1 MSGQMASGGDIR
13 AQLDA
18 LVHHLEHVLPAQA
31 PIRDFVHHNTL
42 HGFQHLPFTEAL
54 TAARELTGAQG
65 YLPPERFRALYA
77 EGRIDASDLDAAL
90 DQAGVA
96 ELDREV
102 VPGRSRRQVLTAVLR
117 HPCKRLS
124 RSQLRWQLEETAA
137 LSRLQP
143 DLDAAAR
150 DPLLAAGN
158 PTVVVR
164 DLWAACLE
172 VLDLRE
178 ALRHPEELLDEGP
191 GGMAEEGDAALVD
204 HRLRKE
210 AHDLLDRLLARLGHD
225 WSLRAL
231 LLALTGEDL
240 LETLRPALIRPL
252 AAHLD
257 QGLAGWHAPER
268 EQGFYAGWRAHA
280 GRDTAWLLDDLAEEW
295 RQVAERLPDDPL
307 DAVIQELRLL
317 GLPED
322 RWAGYLERLALEIP
336 GWAGMTLQRS
346 LRPGYAGTTVPVAMM
361 DFLAVRL
368 VLERVYAQR
377 LCRRHWRAEA
387 SLHGLTWHFHHN
399 AGELLVRQAL
409 FDGKL
414 PEYLVDFAERLVREA
429 PHREGDAHAEWNR
442 VAHLLWRWRN
452 APVADRKGDASVSG
466 SAWPLFRLA
475 QHLGLTGDQLRAA
488 GTEGAQRLLG
498 CLSEFDGDRF
508 GYLWLLAYERH
519 YREQIFAA
527 VAANHGRGTWAVRDA
542 LPSAQI
548 VWCMDD
554 REEGIRRHLEE
565 IAPGIET
572 LGAAAHFSVF
582 INWRGLGDREVTTLC
597 PVVAKPMHAVIEVA
611 ADGADRAAEDYVRR
625 REKRENWRY
634 RLLQATRRGLLSAV
648 AWTAAAA
655 PGAALALAGKALSPS
670 RTSAVGEGVRRLYEG
685 TAPTRILFHAPGDAP
700 AGTVEA
706 NRPGFDDREQADRCQ
721 AFLRNIGL
729 TDGFAPLA
737 VIMGHG
743 SNSLNNPH
751 MAAYDCGACSGRHSG
766 PNARLFAAMANRP
779 AVRALLAERGIVI
792 PDATWFL
799 GAEHNTCDDSIL
811 WYDTDLIPDALKA
824 NFETLRRQVDEA
836 ALAHMQERCRRF
848 ASAPDKPDLKT
859 ARRHIQDRRWDWSQ
873 PRPELGHATNACAV
887 IGRRSVTRGAFFDR
901 RAFLISY
908 DPTRD
913 PEGKV
918 LEGLLLANGPVGA
931 GISLEYYFSTVD
943 NERYGC
949 GTKAVHNVA
958 GYFGV
963 MEGAGSDL
971 RTGLPRQM
979 IEIHEAMRLLV
990 IVEHKIDV
998 ITEIYQRQPPLQEL
1012 IGNGWLVVAAKD
1024 PDSPAIQLFDPARG
1038 WIPWQGR
1045 VELPVVEK
1053 SRDWFEG
1060 HRDPLPPAL
1069 LKKPVEG

>member
-1 MSGQMASGGDIR
+1 MSKQMNPGADIR

-18 LVHHLEHVLPAQA
+18 LVQHLEHVLPAQA

-65 YLPPERFRALYA
+65 YLPLERFRALYA
-77 EGRIDASDLDAAL
+77 EGRIDACDLDAAL
-90 DQAGVA
+90 EQAGVA
-96 ELDREV
+96 NLELEV
-102 VPGRSRRQVLTAVLR
+102 VPGHNRRQVLGVVLR
-117 HPCKRLS
+117 HPLKRLS
-124 RSQLRWQLEETAA
+124 RSQLRWQLEESCA
-137 LSRLQP
+137 LNSCQP

-150 DPLLAAGN
+150 KLLLMAGSE
-158 PTVVVR
+158 PEVVR

-172 VLDLRE
+172 VLDLEE
-178 ALRHPEELLDEGP
+178 ALRHPEELLDDSSGA
-191 GGMAEEGDAALVD
+191 MAEEGDVALIE

-210 AHDLLDRLLARLGHD
+210 AYDLLDRLLARLGHE

-240 LETLRPALIRPL
+240 LDALRPALIRPL

-257 QGLAGWHAPER
+257 QGLASWHAPER
-268 EQGFYAGWRAHA
+268 ELGFYAAWRAHA
-280 GRDTAWLLDDLAEEW
+280 ERDTAWLLDDLAEEW
-295 RQVAERLPDDPL
+295 RQVSERLPDDPL

-317 GLPED
+317 GLPET

-346 LRPGYAGTTVPVAMM
+346 LRPGYAGTQVAVAMM

-368 VLERVYAQR
+368 ICERVYAQR

-399 AGELLVRQAL
+399 AGELLVRHAL

-414 PEYLVDFAERLVREA
+414 PEYLIDFAERLVREA
-429 PHREGDAHAEWNR
+429 PHREDDAQAEWNR
-442 VAHLLWRWRN
+442 VAHLLWRWRH
-452 APVADRKGDASVSG
+452 APTVERKGDASVAG
-466 SAWPLFRLA
+466 TAWPLFCLA
-475 QHLGLTGDQLRAA
+475 QHLGLPPSKLRAA
-488 GTEGAQRLLG
+488 GADGAHRLLA
-498 CLSEFDGDRF
+498 CLAEFDADRF
-508 GYLWLLAYERH
+508 GYIWLLAYERH
-519 YREQIFAA
+519 YREQIFTAI
-527 VAANHGRGTWAVRDA
+527 AANHGRGPWAVRDT

-565 IAPGIET
+565 IAPSIET

-582 INWRGLGDREVTTLC
+582 INWHGLGDREVTTLC
-597 PVVAKPMHAVIEVA
+597 PVVAKPMHAIVEA
-611 ADGADRAAEDYVRR
+611 AAEGADTAARNYVRR
-625 REKRENWRY
+625 REKREDWRY
-634 RLLQATRRGLLSAV
+634 RLLQSTRRGLLSAA

-655 PGAALALAGKALSPS
+655 PSAALVLAGKTLSPS
-670 RTSAVGEGVRRLYEG
+670 RASAVSEGVRRAFDG
-685 TAPTRILFHAPGDAP
+685 TVPTRILFNAPDDAP
-700 AGTVEA
+700 AGSVEV
-706 NRPGFDDREQADRCQ
+706 NRAGFDDKEQADRCQ
-721 AFLRNIGL
+721 AFLSNIGL
-729 TDGFAPLA
+729 TYGFAPLP

-766 PNARLFAAMANRP
+766 PNARLFAAMVNRP

-792 PDATWFL
+792 PDCTWFL
-799 GAEHNTCDDSIL
+799 GAEHNTCDDSVT
-811 WYDTDLIPDALKA
+811 WYDTDLIPVMQRA
-824 NFETLRRQVDEA
+824 NFETLRQQVDEA

-848 ASAPDKPDLKT
+848 ASAPDSPALKT
-859 ARRHIQDRRWDWSQ
+859 AWRHIQNRRWDWSQ

-901 RAFLISY
+901 RSFLISY

-949 GTKAVHNVA
+949 GTKTVHNVA

-963 MEGAGSDL
+963 MEGASSDL

-990 IVEHKIDV
+990 IVEHRIDI
-998 ITEIYQRQPPLQEL
+998 ITAIYKRQPPLQEL

-1024 PDSPAIQLFDPARG
+1024 PDSPTIHLFNSVRG
-1038 WIPWQGR
+1038 WIPWQGKA
-1045 VELPVVEK
+1045 ELPRVVK

-1060 HRDPLPPAL
+1060 HREPLPPAL
-1069 LKKPVEG
+1069 LKKPVEI